1 MAYLAINDPPVFSE
15 KIYQIEEED
24 WLTAELENEIKGALL
39 NNDVFLKAL
48 MEEKEKAHLYSKEL
62 EKADL
67 LTVQE
72 NGIYYVKKAEH
83 APDERENEGY
93 FKVMNHPNQSEKNRI
108 VFWHPCASSW
118 GGILMY

>member
-15 KIYQIEEED
+15 KIYQVEEED
-24 WLTAELENEIKGALL
+24 YITADLENEVKGALL
-39 NNDVFLKAL
+39 NNNVFLKAL
-48 MEEKEKAHLYSKEL
+48 IEEEKKARLYSKEL

-72 NGIYYVKKAEH
+72 NGIYYVKQAQH

-93 FKVMNHPNQSEKNRI
+93 FKVMNHPNQSEENRMI
-108 VFWHPCASSW
+108 FWHPCASSS
-118 GGILMY
+118 GGVL